1 MQKEGNNST
10 EKEDILKVVLAEHKS
25 LTDEIHQIFKQQI
38 WLYYIS
44 VVFIT
49 IIIGYILTQKV
60 YDAFLGIPLVITPLL
75 YGYIRQWAALRII
88 GDYIRDVIEKEK
100 IPEIIGFRY
109 NGVTNHGRYWMGWEH
124 YYIENSSEPLFDR
137 FKVIIIFLAVIIV
150 FTPSLVYSAICMGIA
165 SSLFTT
171 NIQSNIST
179 NFHVLISIF
188 YVFLAFVIF
197 KICKKLIKT

>member
-1 MQKEGNNST
+1 MQNDGNNST

-44 VVFIT
+44 VGFIT
-49 IIIGYILTQKV
+49 IILGYIITQKV

-109 NGVTNHGRYWMGWEH
+109 SEVTNHGRYWMGWEH
-124 YYIENSSEPLFDR
+124 Y
-137 FKVIIIFLAVIIV
+137 
-150 FTPSLVYSAICMGIA
+150 
-165 SSLFTT
+165 
-171 NIQSNIST
+171 
-179 NFHVLISIF
+179 
-188 YVFLAFVIF
+188 
-197 KICKKLIKT
+197 